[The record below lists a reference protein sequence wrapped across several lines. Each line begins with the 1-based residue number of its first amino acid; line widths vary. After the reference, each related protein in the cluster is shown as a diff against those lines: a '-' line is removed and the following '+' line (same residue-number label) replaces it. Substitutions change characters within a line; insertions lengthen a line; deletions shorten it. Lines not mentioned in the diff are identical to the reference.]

1 MCIDRIMSLN
11 DQQWDDLLN
20 AIKERKCTPFIGAG
34 ASSSWLPLGAEV
46 AQKWAM
52 QNNYPL
58 EDSNDL
64 TKVAQFLAMQNS
76 NKDLYPKT
84 KLSKEIKK
92 VSIPNFASKEYENT
106 AYAVLADL
114 PFPIYITT
122 NYDYFM

>member
-11 DQQWDDLLN
+11 DQQWDDLLSS
-20 AIKERKCTPFIGAG
+20 IKERKCTPFVGAG
-34 ASSSWLPLGAEV
+34 ASSLWLPLGAEV
-46 AQKWAM
+46 AQK
-52 QNNYPL
+52 
-58 EDSNDL
+58 
-64 TKVAQFLAMQNS
+64 LAMQNY

-106 AYAVLADL
+106 AYSVLADL